1 MSTQFERD
9 IIEYQ
14 RRTGDRLDVGAAF
27 NPTDPSTYKEAGRQ
41 LGDAFKQTGQSIW
54 NRGDDALANWN
65 PIPRKVTPEPE
76 APGADTGEQTGDAA
90 LGYLY
95 LAGGILGVGL
105 VGYFAYRM
113 TR

>member
-14 RRTGDRLDVGAAF
+14 QRTGDRLNVGAAF

-54 NRGDDALANWN
+54 DKGDSLSNWN
-65 PIPRKVTPEPE
+65 PIPREVAPKPET
-76 APGADTGEQTGDAA
+76 PGATEEPTGDAVT
-90 LGYLY
+90 GYLY

-105 VGYFAYRM
+105 TGYFLYRM